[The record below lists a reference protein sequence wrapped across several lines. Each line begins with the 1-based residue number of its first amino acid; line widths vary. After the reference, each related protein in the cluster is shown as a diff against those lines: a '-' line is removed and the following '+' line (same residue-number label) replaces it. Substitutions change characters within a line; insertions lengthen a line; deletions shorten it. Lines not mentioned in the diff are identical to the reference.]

1 MLVKTDR
8 VDARVL
14 ARYGHPESTAP
25 LHAALAELQ
34 HLALQ
39 RQHYANDWS
48 SMVRLEQELQGKAA
62 VCQLRARV
70 AKPSYAA
77 SRP

>member
-8 VDARVL
+8 VDARIL
-14 ARYGHPESTAP
+14 ARYGHPEPTAP

-34 HLALQ
+34 HLVLPG
-39 RQHYANDWS
+39 RREVNDCS
-48 SMVRLEQELQGKAA
+48 SLLRLEQELEGTAA
-62 VCQLRARV
+62 VRQLRAHT